1 MGNDF
6 KKAFKNLEKIVK
18 GISSKESLQEI
29 GDEVVSIVKKRTQ
42 LGYGVEDSGSDKKKL
57 TPLEPSTVESRKRK
71 QLSGMTA
78 PKKSNLTETGD
89 MLDDI
94 KVTKSSK
101 GELEIGFGSKFS
113 QDKANWNTNPTRHPN
128 KRPFMSLSKV
138 EIKRVT
144 DKIKEIA
151 DDLIKNEK

>member
-1 MGNDF
+1 MADDF
-6 KKAFKNLEKIVK
+6 KKAFKNLENIVK
-18 GISSKESLQEI
+18 GISSKDSLKEI
-29 GDEVVSIVKKRTQ
+29 GEEVVSMVKKRTQ
-42 LGYGVEDSGSDKKKL
+42 LGYGVAESGADKKKL
-57 TPLEPSTVESRKRK
+57 EPLEPSTVKSRKTK

-101 GELEIGFGSKFS
+101 GELEIGFGSDFS
-113 QDKANWNTNPTRHPN
+113 QKKANWNTNPTKHPN
-128 KRPFMSLSKV
+128 KRPFMNLSKA